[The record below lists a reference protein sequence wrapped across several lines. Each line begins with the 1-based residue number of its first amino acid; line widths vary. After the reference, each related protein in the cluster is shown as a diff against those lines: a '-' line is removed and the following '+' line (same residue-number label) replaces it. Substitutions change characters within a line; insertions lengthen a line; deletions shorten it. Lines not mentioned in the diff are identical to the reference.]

1 MISYRKYGLS
11 FLDPSTGTANDA
23 GNSRRKSG
31 MTVGGV
37 HQYSAMG
44 SKYLQHEGMRTS
56 DMLKTIIIVNQ
67 NMKHLSAK
75 QVTYLN
81 SLLELGDRVS

>member
-1 MISYRKYGLS
+1 MHIRNITTLVSYRKYGLS

-44 SKYLQHEGMRTS
+44 SKYMYLQHERMRAS
-56 DMLKTIIIVNQ
+56 DVLKTIIIVNQ
-67 NMKHLSAK
+67 NMKHHSSYFMQK
-75 QVTYLN
+75 K
-81 SLLELGDRVS
+81 